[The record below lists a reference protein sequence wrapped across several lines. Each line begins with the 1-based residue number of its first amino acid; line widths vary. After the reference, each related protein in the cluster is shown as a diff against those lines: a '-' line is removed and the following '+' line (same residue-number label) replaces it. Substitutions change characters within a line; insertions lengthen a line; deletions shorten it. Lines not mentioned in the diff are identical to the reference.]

1 MAPLESLVAEMPQ
14 SPRRVCEGS
23 NPGIIPIVVYKRPMS
38 LRIIEGDRAFEIFSG
53 AKELAHPIR
62 GYL

>member
-14 SPRRVCEGS
+14 SPRRECEGS

-38 LRIIEGDRAFEIFSG
+38 LRIIEGERLRDILWR
-53 AKELAHPIR
+53 
-62 GYL
+62 